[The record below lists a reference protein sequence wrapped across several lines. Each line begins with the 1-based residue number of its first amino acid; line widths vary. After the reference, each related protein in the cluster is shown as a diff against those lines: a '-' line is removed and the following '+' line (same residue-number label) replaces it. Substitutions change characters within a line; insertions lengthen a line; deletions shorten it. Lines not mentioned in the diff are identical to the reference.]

1 MLGVVIV
8 NYRTPDLVVKCVNSL
23 LEHGISR
30 PEHVVVVENCSGDHS
45 FEYLGHSLPSG
56 VRLELAERNGGFGAG
71 VNVGMAKLDT
81 EFALVLNPDTYF
93 LENSVSK
100 VVDAMLA
107 DESIGLA
114 GLDLIYPD
122 GERQYS
128 ARRFYSVLDIL
139 VRRTSLRGSSLFK
152 GRMRRHLMASELEAG
167 RPFDVDWVMGT
178 GFVIRRS
185 VFESLKG
192 MDESFFLYMEDV
204 DLCARVWALGR
215 RVVAFP
221 EAVLVHDHQRASSA
235 GALSWAGKQHLRSL
249 RIFFAKH
256 KVPFFNPPK
265 SRVICRKA
273 HGVI

>member
-8 NYRTPDLVVKCVNSL
+8 NYRTPELVVKCVSSL
-23 LEHGISR
+23 LEHHISK
-30 PEHVVVVENCSGDHS
+30 PEQIVVVENCSGDHS
-45 FEYLGHSLPSG
+45 FEYLGSNLPGG
-56 VRLELAERNGGFGAG
+56 VRLELAEVNGGFGSG
-71 VNVGMAKLDT
+71 VNVGLANLDT

-100 VVDAMLA
+100 VVDAMVT
-107 DESIGLA
+107 DGSIGMA

-139 VRRTSLRGSSLFK
+139 VRRTRLKASPLFE
-152 GRMRRHLMASELEAG
+152 GRMRRHLMVSELEAG
-167 RPFDVDWVMGT
+167 EPFDSDWVMGT
-178 GFVIRRS
+178 GFIIRKS
-185 VFESLKG
+185 VFEKLGG
-192 MDESFFLYMEDV
+192 MDEAYFLYMEDV
-204 DLCARVWALGR
+204 DLCARVWALGA

-221 EAVLVHDHQRASSA
+221 GAVLVHDHQRASSA

-256 KVPFFNPPK
+256 KVPVFNPPK
-265 SRVICRKA
+265 SRVISRA
-273 HGVI
+273 ALGAI